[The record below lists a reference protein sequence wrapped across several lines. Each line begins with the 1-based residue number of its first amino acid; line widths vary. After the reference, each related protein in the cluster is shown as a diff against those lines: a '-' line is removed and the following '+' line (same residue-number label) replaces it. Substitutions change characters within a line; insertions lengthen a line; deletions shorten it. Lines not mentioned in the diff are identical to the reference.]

1 MLISLFQPLF
11 IFIAVFVCIFLF
23 WRAGRHELFE
33 SNMLFDLLIVV
44 FAGGL
49 IFGRIFDFLL
59 FPNVYHFSITRL
71 VFFNVYGSFNWWGGF
86 FGAITSGQ
94 IYLKSQKINF
104 WQIFDL
110 ASAPIV
116 FGMVL
121 SSLGFYI
128 VGLSSRNIFGLNL
141 YKFLGYLIIFWLL
154 KNLARQKRHHGF
166 FACFLLVS
174 ISFFNILFVVLKGN
188 PAKFVQLFLYELAVP
203 SAFLVFGVV
212 SWYLL
217 AKRQPWQ
224 DLKMIFAAFLL
235 AVFKL
240 RRMITSIK
248 EADNVSKVILLSP
261 YYLAKSLLL
270 LVKLIGREIAFS
282 FVDLVSVFRGKK

>member
-11 IFIAVFVCIFLF
+11 IFIAVFVGIFLF

-33 SNMLFDLLIVV
+33 SNLLFDLLIVA

-49 IFGRIFDFLL
+49 IFGRIFDFLIS
-59 FPNVYHFSITRL
+59 PNVYHFLLTRL
-71 VFFNVYGSFNWWGGF
+71 VFFNVYGSFNWWCVL

-116 FGMVL
+116 FGL
-121 SSLGFYI
+121 AFTSLGFYV
-128 VGLSSRNIFGLNL
+128 VGLLLKSFFNLNL
-141 YKFLGYLIIFWLL
+141 YKFLGYLVIFWLM

-174 ISFFNILFVVLKGN
+174 ISLLNVLFVVLKGN
-188 PAKFVQLFLYELAVP
+188 PAKFV
-203 SAFLVFGVV
+203 
-212 SWYLL
+212 
-217 AKRQPWQ
+217 
-224 DLKMIFAAFLL
+224 
-235 AVFKL
+235 
-240 RRMITSIK
+240 
-248 EADNVSKVILLSP
+248 
-261 YYLAKSLLL
+261 
-270 LVKLIGREIAFS
+270 
-282 FVDLVSVFRGKK
+282 

>member
-1 MLISLFQPLF
+1 MLILLFQPLF
-11 IFIAVFVCIFLF
+11 IFIAVFVGIFLF

-33 SNMLFDLLIVV
+33 SNLLFDLLIVA

-59 FPNVYHFSITRL
+59 SPNVYHFSITRL
-71 VFFNVYGSFNWWGGF
+71 VFFNVYGSFNWWGVF

-116 FGMVL
+116 FGMAL
-121 SSLGFYI
+121 SSLGFYA
-128 VGLSSRNIFGLNL
+128 VGLLTKNIFGLNL
-141 YKFLGYLIIFWLL
+141 YNFLGFLVIFWFL
-154 KNLARQKRHHGF
+154 KRLARQKRHIGF

-174 ISFFNILFVVLKGN
+174 ISLLNILIVILKGN
-188 PAKFVQLFLYELAVP
+188 PVKFTWLFLSELAVP
-203 SAFLVFGVV
+203 GAFLVFGVV
-212 SWYLL
+212 LWYLL
-217 AKRQPWQ
+217 AKRRPFA
-224 DLKMIFAAFLL
+224 DLKMFFALFLL
-235 AVFKL
+235 GVLKL
-240 RRMITSIK
+240 RRIFTSIR
-248 EADNVSKVILLSP
+248 EADNVARSILLAP
-261 YYLAKSLLL
+261 YYMAKSLLL

-282 FVDLVSVFRGKK
+282 FVDLVAVIRGKK

>member
-116 FGMVL
+116 FGMAL

-128 VGLSSRNIFGLNL
+128 VSLSSKNIFDLNL

-154 KNLARQKRHHGF
+154 KRLASQKRHHGF
-166 FACFLLVS
+166 FACFFLISVS
-174 ISFFNILFVVLKGN
+174 LFNILLLIFAGN
-188 PAKFVQLFLYELAVP
+188 LIKITQVFPYDLLMP
-203 SAFLVFGVV
+203 GAFLVFGVV

-217 AKRQPWQ
+217 ANRRSWA
-224 DLKMIFAAFLL
+224 DLKKQLQ
-235 AVFKL
+235 KP
-240 RRMITSIK
+240 
-248 EADNVSKVILLSP
+248 E
-261 YYLAKSLLL
+261 
-270 LVKLIGREIAFS
+270 
-282 FVDLVSVFRGKK
+282 